1 MTRNAITV
9 GASAATVFSVLADPR
24 AYDDLLPGARRVRR
38 FDHDWPCAGSA
49 LHQTLGFGPVGVP
62 EAVEVVDV
70 DEPFVLRLRARM
82 MPLCVHR
89 IDFLLQAEDGGTYVL
104 VEAWPVS
111 GLTSKVWNPL
121 LDQLAWT
128 RNEELLRR
136 LRGMVEHRRH
146 PLGV

>member
-1 MTRNAITV
+1 M
-9 GASAATVFSVLADPR
+9 
-24 AYDDLLPGARRVRR
+24 
-38 FDHDWPCAGSA
+38 
-49 LHQTLGFGPVGVP
+49 
-62 EAVEVVDV
+62 
-70 DEPFVLRLRARM
+70 
-82 MPLCVHR
+82 
-89 IDFLLQAEDGGTYVL
+89 L

-111 GLTSKVWNPL
+111 GPISKVWNPL